1 MFKKLFGGSDK
12 PQKEAPKPQ
21 QPAQQQPANQAAS
34 YQMEFERL
42 QYQIKLQEDNFEK
55 KIDKYTERID
65 TLRGTVK
72 ELVKLGKKKQATFK
86 LQEVQQLEQY
96 INRAENQKQVFL
108 KVRMQLEH
116 GLENMNSTEVLSK
129 AAQVLKATTDFDK
142 LEETLG
148 ELQEMDQDQ
157 KQIDQMFEQ
166 QAQLGINTDGIED
179 ELAAIEAELKQEEA
193 NKLNTQINNIP
204 VANVNVQQQQQPI
217 VQVQQQPAQKQ
228 KQDDAFSN
236 ALLDQLAL

>member
-1 MFKKLFGGSDK
+1 MFKKLFGGSEK

-21 QPAQQQPANQAAS
+21 QPAQQPANQAAS

-72 ELVKLGKKKQATFK
+72 ELVRQGKKKQATFK
-86 LQEVQQLEQY
+86 LQEIQQLEQY

-148 ELQEMDQDQ
+148 ELQDMDQDQ

-166 QAQLGINTDGIED
+166 QAQLGVNSSEIDD
-179 ELAAIEAELKQEEA
+179 ELAAIENELKQEEA
-193 NKLNTQINNIP
+193 NKLNTQFNNIP
-204 VANVNVQQQQQPI
+204 VANVNVQQQQQPV

>member
-1 MFKKLFGGSDK
+1 MFKKLFGGSEK

-21 QPAQQQPANQAAS
+21 PAQQPANQAAN

-72 ELVKLGKKKQATFK
+72 ELVRNGKKKQATFK
-86 LQEVQQLEQY
+86 LQEIQQLEQY

-148 ELQEMDQDQ
+148 ELQDMDADQ

-166 QAQLGINTDGIED
+166 QAQLGVNSSEIED
-179 ELAAIEAELKQEEA
+179 ELAAIENELKQEEA

-204 VANVNVQQQQQPI
+204 VANVNVQQQQHA
-217 VQVQQQPAQKQ
+217 VAQQQPAQKQ